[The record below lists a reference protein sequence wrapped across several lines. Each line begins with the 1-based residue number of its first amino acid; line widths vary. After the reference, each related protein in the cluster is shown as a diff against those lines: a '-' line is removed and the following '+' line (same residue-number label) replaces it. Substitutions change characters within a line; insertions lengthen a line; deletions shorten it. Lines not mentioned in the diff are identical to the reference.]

1 MLENHQVELV
11 LHWENDVSHIEPGS
25 DLSGFIM
32 MNVAKVIQARAVT
45 FRFTGEKVTEVAHNW
60 QAEIFRGRSGR
71 PPSYNFHS
79 IIDMNIPLEHYSL
92 FRNGPGGSRLSPGQ
106 YQLSFHISLPDYLPD
121 TKDWSEDGISSVS
134 YDVKAN
140 LDYAY
145 LDSSGSIVL
154 RKYCLTRPVIVKEED
169 QFPSFNHTSN
179 AEIPMVPASLI
190 TTPSQDVHATAVE
203 MPQPNNDIPMVSAK
217 VTSSTNVHHF

>member
-71 PPSYNFHS
+71 PPSYNYHS

-169 QFPSFNHTSN
+169 QFQVS
-179 AEIPMVPASLI
+179 IILQMQRSLWYLPLSLPPLLR
-190 TTPSQDVHATAVE
+190 TC
-203 MPQPNNDIPMVSAK
+203 MPRQWKCLNQTMTFPWYLRK
-217 VTSSTNVHHF
+217 